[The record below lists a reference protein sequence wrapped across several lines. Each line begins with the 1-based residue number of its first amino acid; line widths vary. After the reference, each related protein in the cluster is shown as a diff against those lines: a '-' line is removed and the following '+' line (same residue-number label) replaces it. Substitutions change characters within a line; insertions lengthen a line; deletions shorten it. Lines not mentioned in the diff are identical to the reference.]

1 MDLSTSCS
9 THCHVILNARTTLN
23 VIRMIYFSRYA
34 HCWSQSELDLTFG
47 LPSSCPIS
55 GVSRISMNMPKHYYL
70 FSELD
75 RRSYHDLAAK

>member
-34 HCWSQSELDLTFG
+34 HCWSQPELDLTFG
-47 LPSSCPIS
+47 FLSYPIS
-55 GVSRISMNMPKHYYL
+55 GIRRISMDMPTITT
-70 FSELD
+70 F
-75 RRSYHDLAAK
+75 RSVTDLPKAMT